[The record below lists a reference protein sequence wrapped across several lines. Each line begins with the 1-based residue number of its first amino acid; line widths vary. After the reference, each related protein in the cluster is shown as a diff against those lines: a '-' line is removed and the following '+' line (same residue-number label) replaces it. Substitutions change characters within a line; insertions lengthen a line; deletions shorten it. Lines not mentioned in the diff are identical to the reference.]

1 MKSMKHYR
9 EREVKWLSIVNK
21 MDAGSVKKD
30 AKLKKLVRSGIP
42 TSVRSRVWQFLAGST
57 TDYQKRGSF
66 QHLASQPATPIYNV
80 IDRDLPRCYP
90 DHTLF
95 RDENSQGQQDLG
107 MILKAYA
114 HYNPQLEYCQGM
126 GRLAGCMLMHMPT
139 EVTQRRKNS
148 VMGETNSFFICSFPC
163 TRTPFGC
170 WYAQSID
177 TWTATSH
184 PIYLSS
190 GLMPISL
197 VSSSKITNLNW
208 LNISKPMMS
217 LPSCISPSGS
227 WLPSPWPCPGNQS
240 YVYGMCFTLKVL
252 KTKQRSG
259 IETKHTAIQVSR
271 CSIGSAWPFYRSAKV
286 WRFLCILSCLTHSLP
301 LDHLLQS
308 CPTNSEILAFLLHI
322 PHDYLTADVLLDTAF
337 HIKLSKTDIGRYAKK
352 ATLNGSEAMGLP
364 FEHGL
369 KNLRLGG
376 STTVGNSL
384 KDRIKKKSSS
394 MNLKEIQSPSSPSSA
409 PPMPVSSV

>member
-1 MKSMKHYR
+1 MKHYR

-57 TDYQKRGSF
+57 TDYQKKGTF
-66 QHLASQPATPIYNV
+66 QQLASKPPTPIYNV

-95 RDENSQGQQDLG
+95 KDEHSQGQQDLG

-139 EVTQRRKNS
+139 EDAFWLLVCTIDRYMNGYFTPDLSQLRIDAYIIGQLLKDHDPKLAQHL
-148 VMGETNSFFICSFPC
+148 ETNDV
-163 TRTPFGC
+163 TPIM
-170 WYAQSID
+170 YIAQ
-177 TWTATSH
+177 WFLTAFTMTLPWQSVLRVWDVF
-184 PIYLSS
+184 YFE
-190 GLMPISL
+190 GVKVFYRISL
-197 VSSSKITNLNW
+197 
-208 LNISKPMMS
+208 
-217 LPSCISPSGS
+217 
-227 WLPSPWPCPGNQS
+227 
-240 YVYGMCFTLKVL
+240 
-252 KTKQRSG
+252 
-259 IETKHTAIQVSR
+259 AILQ
-271 CSIGSAWPFYRSAKV
+271 
-286 WRFLCILSCLTHSLP
+286 LCK
-301 LDHLLQS
+301 DHLLQS

-352 ATLNGSEAMGLP
+352 ATLNGSDAMGLP

-369 KNLRLGG
+369 KNLRLGAVSPTIG
-376 STTVGNSL
+376 SSL

-394 MNLKEIQSPSSPSSA
+394 MNLKEIQSPSTP
-409 PPMPVSSV
+409 PPMPVTSV